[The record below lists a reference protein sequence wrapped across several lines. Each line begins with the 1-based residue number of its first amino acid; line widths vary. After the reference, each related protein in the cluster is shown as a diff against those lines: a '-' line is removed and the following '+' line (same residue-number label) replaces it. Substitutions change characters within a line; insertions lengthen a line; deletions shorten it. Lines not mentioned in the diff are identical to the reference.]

1 MVAKKKA
8 VAGNSG
14 SGTSCG
20 YTGMSMQSVKLIK
33 PHTKG
38 NGDVSI
44 YNEESNLA
52 TCRPA
57 EMNLAIRDIDAQIAP
72 GDSFL
77 KDRHPDLKADYVLA
91 TPPFNDGDWRNELL
105 KDDQR
110 SAYGTQPA
118 GNANYPSR
126 AAA

>member
-8 VAGNSG
+8 VAGNSS

-44 YNEESNLA
+44 YSEVSNFA
-52 TCRPA
+52 SCRPA
-57 EMNLAIRDIDAQIAP
+57 EMNLAIRDIDTQIAP

-77 KDRHPDLKADYVLA
+77 KDRHSDLKADYVLV

-105 KDDQR
+105 KHGQR
-110 SAYGTQPA
+110 WAYDTQPA
-118 GNANYPSR
+118 GNANYAWR
-126 AAA
+126 VAV